1 MDENQNKTDQQT
13 QERPSS
19 TSPLGGKTHE
29 ATKPPGQGNLDKD
42 AADKSREALEQAGGG
57 H

>member
-1 MDENQNKTDQQT
+1 MDENQKKTDEQT

-42 AADKSREALEQAGGG
+42 AAAKSREGLEQAGGG